1 MNLSIHDVLSPV
13 EAHSLRANGRDPAD
27 FLVLEQTTP
36 DIAVGMGRAP
46 NGETVVM
53 MQATIAIPHS
63 VMPIRPTGILNSDGS
78 QRAEAKLQSGLP
90 MPPTVRVIVAREL
103 FNPEVLK
110 QAEEAKKAQEEAAKA
125 APALTVD
132 SLLGRDGIA
141 HG

>member
-1 MNLSIHDVLSPV
+1 MNLSIHDMISPS

-27 FLVLEQTTP
+27 FLVIEQTTP

-46 NGETVVM
+46 DGQTVVM
-53 MQATIAIPHS
+53 MQATIAIPYS
-63 VMPIRPTGILNSDGS
+63 VMPIRPSGLLAADGS
-78 QRAEAKLQSGLP
+78 QRAETRLQNGLP

-103 FNPEVLK
+103 LNPEVLK
-110 QAEEAKKAQEEAAKA
+110 QAEEAKKAREEAAKD

-132 SLLGRDGIA
+132 SLLGRDDTT

>member
-1 MNLSIHDVLSPV
+1 MNTSIHDVLSPV
-13 EAHSLRANGRDPAD
+13 EAHTLRANGRDPAD

-53 MQATIAIPHS
+53 MQATIAIPYS
-63 VMPIRPTGILNSDGS
+63 VMPIRPTGLLNSDGS
-78 QRAEAKLQSGLP
+78 QRAESRLQNGIP
-90 MPPTVRVIVAREL
+90 MPPTVRLIIAREL

-110 QAEEAKKAQEEAAKA
+110 QAEEAKKARDEAEKA
-125 APALTVD
+125 APPLTVD
-132 SLLGRDGIA
+132 SILGREDIA